1 MRKNGADGL
10 AFDTIAVNAENSSR
24 PHGVPS
30 TAKLKD
36 GFLTLDFGAR
46 FNGYC
51 SDMTRTVVIGK
62 ADEDMKLLYN
72 TVLSAQLAAEE
83 AIVEGVTGAELDKIA
98 RDIID
103 GSKFKGCF
111 GHSLGHG
118 VGMYVHEAP
127 GVSGGNNTPMKKGHV
142 ITIEPGIY
150 VRGTYGCRIEDM
162 AAFRENG
169 PQILTNC
176 PKHLI
181 EL

>member
-1 MRKNGADGL
+1 MDYGCLYK
-10 AFDTIAVNAENSSR
+10 
-24 PHGVPS
+24 
-30 TAKLKD
+30 
-36 GFLTLDFGAR
+36 
-46 FNGYC
+46 GYC